1 MRAKLGNAVYWIFT
15 VATLLFILL
24 GIVATVR
31 HDRLDGL
38 LGTAWVAAAIYLL
51 GLTGRRVITGRQPD
65 TALPLS
71 RE

>member
-1 MRAKLGNAVYWIFT
+1 MRAKLGNAVYWVFT

-24 GIVATVR
+24 GIFSTVR

-38 LGTAWVAAAIYLL
+38 LGTAWVAAAIYLI
-51 GLTGRRVITGRQPD
+51 GLTARRVITGRRQD
-65 TALPLS
+65 AALPLS